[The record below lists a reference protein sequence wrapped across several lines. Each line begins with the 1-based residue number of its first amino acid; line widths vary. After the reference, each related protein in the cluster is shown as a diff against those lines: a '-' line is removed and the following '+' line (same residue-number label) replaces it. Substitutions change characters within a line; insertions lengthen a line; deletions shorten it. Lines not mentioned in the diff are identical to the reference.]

1 MSSSNKE
8 ETQVK
13 KPKDRRPSLKTSS
26 NSKFDPNS
34 LLKHKNKRNS
44 VSFGQSSAFPFKEMK
59 AKIKESKDI
68 DKKETDEKHKK
79 FVESRRKSIQNEF
92 SLVKEMLKN
101 KMIEDEDEDED
112 EEVKQ
117 NTTRNVKLGHDALE
131 EMSESSKSSQSEE
144 SENENKEDKGD
155 KEDKED
161 K

>member
-8 ETQVK
+8 EIQVK
-13 KPKDRRPSLKTSS
+13 KPKYRRPSLKTPD
-26 NSKFDPNS
+26 NSKFDPDN

-44 VSFGQSSAFPFKEMK
+44 VSFGQSSTFQFKEMK
-59 AKIKESKDI
+59 AKFQESKDI
-68 DKKETDEKHKK
+68 NKKETVEKHKK

-92 SLVKEMLKN
+92 SLVKEMMKN
-101 KMIEDEDEDED
+101 KMIEDEDEDDD

-144 SENENKEDKGD
+144 SEDED

-161 K
+161 KDDK